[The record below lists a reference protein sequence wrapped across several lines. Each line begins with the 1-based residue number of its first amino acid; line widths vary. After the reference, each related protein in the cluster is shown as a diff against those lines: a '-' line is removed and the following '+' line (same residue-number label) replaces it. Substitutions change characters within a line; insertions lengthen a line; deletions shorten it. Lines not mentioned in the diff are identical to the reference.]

1 MRMLIGIL
9 LLLPGFVLAANEMS
23 RALDAFNRAD
33 YSLAQ
38 QTWEYVANQG
48 DTAAQYNLGYLY
60 HNGIGVDV
68 NEEKSLRMVRTAAHG
83 DLVDAYNSLLENAVQ
98 PASREDSLQAIAV
111 TDPQIWVKTQDGKHY
126 TLQLASSRSQ
136 ELIEKYFAENELAG
150 KAGYYKSKRQGELW
164 FALVYGSYE
173 SVSDANEAIAE
184 LPKDLRKWSPW
195 VRRID
200 SIHKITVP

>member
-1 MRMLIGIL
+1 MKALIGIL
-9 LLLPGFVLAANEMS
+9 VWLPGMVLAATEMT
-23 RALDAFNRAD
+23 RALDAFNNAD
-33 YSLAQ
+33 YTLAK

-48 DTAAQYNLGYLY
+48 DTAAQYNLAYLY
-60 HNGIGVDV
+60 RNGIGVDT
-68 NEEKSLRMVRTAAHG
+68 NEEKSQRMARTAAHG
-83 DLVDAYNSLLENAVQ
+83 QLVDAYNSLLVNAIQ

-111 TDPQIWVKTQDGKHY
+111 TDPQIWVKTQEGKHY

-150 KAGYYKSKRQGELW
+150 KAGYYKSRRQGELW
-164 FALVYGSYE
+164 YALVYGSYE